1 MYKFI
6 KITAD
11 GWDSFESTPSL
22 GDEHHVQFPA
32 AATPLARRLQMTLFF
47 DEPSTVTLTN
57 PAFEQRML
65 PGQTSLDL
73 AITAYGAGALL
84 IERPA
89 VEGARRIC
97 LSPAGAPRRWSREIV
112 RLAPGQQVAA
122 SDGALLVL
130 LSGFALLDGVEMH
143 TGDHVMSGA
152 ITASSEV
159 RLLKARL
166 L

>member
-6 KITAD
+6 KINAD
-11 GWDSFESTPSL
+11 GWDSFESTPRL

-32 AATPLARRLQMTLFF
+32 AATPLDRRLQMTMFF
-47 DEPSTVTLTN
+47 DQPSIVTLTN

-73 AITAYGAGALL
+73 TIDSYGASALL

-89 VEGARRIC
+89 VSGARRIC
-97 LSPAGAPRRWSREIV
+97 LSPAGSPRRWSREIV
-112 RLAPGQQVAA
+112 HLAAGQQFPGP
-122 SDGALLVL
+122 DGALLVL
-130 LSGFALLDGVEMH
+130 LSGDAMLDGVQMR

-152 ITASSEV
+152 ITASSDA

>member
-1 MYKFI
+1 M
-6 KITAD
+6 A
-11 GWDSFESTPSL
+11 
-22 GDEHHVQFPA
+22 
-32 AATPLARRLQMTLFF
+32 
-47 DEPSTVTLTN
+47 
-57 PAFEQRML
+57 
-65 PGQTSLDL
+65 
-73 AITAYGAGALL
+73 
-84 IERPA
+84 
-89 VEGARRIC
+89 GARRIC
-97 LSPAGAPRRWSREIV
+97 LSPAGPPRRWSREIV